1 MYYVC
6 ECSRYPDTL
15 SSYFIVR
22 MCRAT
27 IVMGVG
33 PGCLPKLDTTLEY
46 RVFSPGRW
54 SKVSRKSGMEVHSN
68 LLHLVSFIALS
79 HIILLP
85 V

>member
-1 MYYVC
+1 MYSAC
-6 ECSRYPDTL
+6 ACIRYPDIL

-33 PGCLPKLDTTLEY
+33 PGCLPKLDTTLEHGM
-46 RVFSPGRW
+46 FSPGRW

-68 LLHLVSFIALS
+68 LLHLVPFIALS